1 MSAPRRWLRTILAAG
16 AVVVGAGALPAP
28 AHAHPLGNLSI
39 NRYHGLRVQPDLLID
54 DAVVDVA
61 ELPTAQAQRTVDT
74 NGDGVISTDELNRYG
89 RDQCAA
95 MQSKLTLSVDGVAVG
110 FTLVS
115 TSFVHRVGQA
125 SLPTGRLECRLEAPV
140 DTSAVRSVR
149 FTDSFLVDRV
159 GWREV
164 TAVGD
169 GVSLIN
175 SSVPNAS
182 ITDRLERYPADL
194 LASPSAVSTAD
205 FDVRPGSGAVPQ
217 PTVTKAKQTFRIE
230 GLGPMTTFVDK
241 VTRSFNDLVGRRQLT
256 LGVGLLAIALAL
268 VLGASHAVLP
278 GHGKTVM
285 AAYIAG
291 RQGSV
296 RDAVMVGATVTA
308 THTGGVLA
316 LGLALTVSTTLAG
329 EVVLGWLGV
338 ASGLL
343 IAGLGFSL
351 VMNARR
357 GGQAWH
363 GHSHGP
369 GGHTHGSAR
378 RDHGHSHDEHPHPH
392 PHDDHDHPHPHP
404 QDHDHGHPRVGHD
417 HDHPVNDNDHDSQ
430 HHADGDHLDAHRQV
444 HGGLLVAT
452 ATKTT
457 EVATV
462 LAESPSGHTHH
473 TAKPVSRRGLFGMGI
488 AGGLVPSPSAL
499 VVLLS
504 AIALGRTAFG
514 VVLVLAYGIGM
525 AGTLTLAGVLLVRL
539 RDRYTERSY
548 SGRGRTLLRRWGKIA
563 PFATALLVV
572 VVGLGLVVRS
582 LALV

>member
-1 MSAPRRWLRTILAAG
+1 MSARRRWLRTILAAG
-16 AVVVGAGALPAP
+16 AVVIGVGALPSP
-28 AHAHPLGNLSI
+28 AQAHPLGNLSV
-39 NRYHGLRVQPDLLID
+39 NHYHGLRIQPGLVID

-61 ELPTAQAQRTVDT
+61 ELPTAQAQRTVDA
-74 NGDGVISTDELNRYG
+74 NGDGVISTDELDRYG
-89 RDQCAA
+89 RDQCGA
-95 MQSKLTLSVDGVAVG
+95 MQSKLNLSVEGVPVV
-110 FTLVS
+110 FTVAS

-125 SLPTGRLECRLEAPV
+125 SLPTGRLECRLEAPL
-140 DTSAVRSVR
+140 DASSARSVR
-149 FTDSFLVDRV
+149 FTDSYLVDRV

-164 TAVGD
+164 TAIGD
-169 GVSLIN
+169 GVSLVN
-175 SSVPNAS
+175 SSVPTTS

-194 LASPSAVSTAD
+194 LASPSAVSTAS
-205 FDVRPGSGAVPQ
+205 FDVRPGSGTAEQPAVA
-217 PTVTKAKQTFRIE
+217 KAKRSFRVE

-241 VTRSFNDLVGRRQLT
+241 VNRSFNDLVGRRQLT
-256 LGVGLLAIALAL
+256 LGVGLLAIGMAL

-316 LGLALTVSTTLAG
+316 LGLALTVSTALAG

-357 GGQAWH
+357 GGQRWH

-369 GGHTHGSAR
+369 GGHTHGPVEP
-378 RDHGHSHDEHPHPH
+378 HGHG
-392 PHDDHDHPHPHP
+392 HDHPHPH
-404 QDHDHGHPRVGHD
+404 DGHD
-417 HDHPVNDNDHDSQ
+417 HDHHDHADHRSHGDHVEMHDHD
-430 HHADGDHLDAHRQV
+430 
-444 HGGLLVAT
+444 HGGVLVAT
-452 ATKTT
+452 ATKRANT
-457 EVATV
+457 ATV
-462 LAESPSGHTHH
+462 VVDAPPVHIHQP
-473 TAKPVSRRGLFGMGI
+473 AKPVSRRGLFGMGI

-525 AGTLTLAGVLLVRL
+525 AATLTLAGVLLVRL
-539 RDRYTERSY
+539 RDRYAERS
-548 SGRGRTLLRRWGKIA
+548 SEGRGRTFIRRWGRIA
-563 PFATALLVV
+563 PYATACLVV
-572 VVGLGLVVRS
+572 IVGLGLVVRS

>member
-1 MSAPRRWLRTILAAG
+1 MIG
-16 AVVVGAGALPAP
+16 VGALPSP
-28 AHAHPLGNLSI
+28 AHAHPLGNLSV
-39 NRYHGLRVQPDLLID
+39 NHYHGLRVQPGLVID

-74 NGDGVISTDELNRYG
+74 DGDGVISTDELDRYG
-89 RDQCAA
+89 HDQCGA
-95 MQSKLTLSVDGVAVG
+95 MQSKLNLSVDGVAAV
-110 FTLVS
+110 FTVAS

-125 SLPTGRLECRLEAPV
+125 SLPTGRLECRLEAPI
-140 DTSAVRSVR
+140 DASSARSIR
-149 FTDSFLVDRV
+149 FTDSYLVDRV

-164 TAVGD
+164 TAIGD
-169 GVSLIN
+169 GLSLVN
-175 SSVPNAS
+175 SSVPTSS

-194 LASPSAVSTAD
+194 LASPSAVSTAS
-205 FDVRPGSGAVPQ
+205 FDVRPGSVATEQTAV
-217 PTVTKAKQTFRIE
+217 AKEKRTFRVE

-241 VTRSFNDLVGRRQLT
+241 VNRSFNDLVGRRQLT
-256 LGVGLLAIALAL
+256 LGVGLLAIAMAL

-343 IAGLGFSL
+343 IAGLGLSL
-351 VMNARR
+351 VLNARR
-357 GGQAWH
+357 GGQRWH

-369 GGHTHGSAR
+369 GGHTHGPVEP
-378 RDHGHSHDEHPHPH
+378 HGHAHDDHPHPH
-392 PHDDHDHPHPHP
+392 PHNDHGHDHPHPHNDHGHDHP
-404 QDHDHGHPRVGHD
+404 HDHPHPHDHGHDHDDHHSHGDHIETHDHDHG
-417 HDHPVNDNDHDSQ
+417 
-430 HHADGDHLDAHRQV
+430 DGGV
-444 HGGLLVAT
+444 LVAT
-452 ATKTT
+452 ATKRANA
-457 EVATV
+457 ATV
-462 LAESPSGHTHH
+462 VLAAPPVHTHQP
-473 TAKPVSRRGLFGMGI
+473 TKPVSRRGLFGMGI

-514 VVLVLAYGIGM
+514 IVLVLAYGIGM

-539 RDRYTERSY
+539 RDRYNERQSD
-548 SGRGRTLLRRWGKIA
+548 GRGRTFIRRWGKIA
-563 PFATALLVV
+563 PFATASLVV
-572 VVGLGLVVRS
+572 VVGIGLVVRS

>member
-1 MSAPRRWLRTILAAG
+1 MIG
-16 AVVVGAGALPAP
+16 VGALPSP
-28 AHAHPLGNLSI
+28 AYAHPLGNLSV
-39 NRYHGLRVQPDLLID
+39 NHYHGLRVQPGLVVD
-54 DAVVDVA
+54 DAVLDVA
-61 ELPTAQAQRTVDT
+61 ELPTAQAQRIVDT
-74 NGDGVISTDELNRYG
+74 NGDGVISTDELDRYG
-89 RDQCAA
+89 HDQCAA
-95 MQSKLTLSVDGVAVG
+95 MQFKLNLSVDGVAVV
-110 FTLVS
+110 FTVVS

-125 SLPTGRLECRLEAPV
+125 SLPTGRLECRLEAPL
-140 DTSAVRSVR
+140 DTSSARSIR
-149 FTDSFLVDRV
+149 FTDSYLVDRV

-164 TAVGD
+164 TAVGE
-169 GVSLIN
+169 GIGLVN
-175 SSVPNAS
+175 SSVPNSS
-182 ITDRLERYPADL
+182 ITDRLERYPANL
-194 LASPSAVSTAD
+194 LASPSAVSTAN
-205 FDVRPGSGAVPQ
+205 FDVRPGAAVTGQ
-217 PTVTKAKQTFRIE
+217 TAVAKPKRTFSVE
-230 GLGPMTTFVDK
+230 GLGPMTTFVER
-241 VTRSFNDLVGRRQLT
+241 VNRSFNDLVGRRQLT
-256 LGVGLLAIALAL
+256 VGVGLLAIGMAL

-357 GGQAWH
+357 GGQRWH

-369 GGHTHGSAR
+369 GGHTHGPVEPHGHVHD
-378 RDHGHSHDEHPHPH
+378 DHPHSHDHPH
-392 PHDDHDHPHPHP
+392 PHDDHG
-404 QDHDHGHPRVGHD
+404 HDHGHGHHDDHPHDDHGHGHD
-417 HDHPVNDNDHDSQ
+417 H
-430 HHADGDHLDAHRQV
+430 GDHLQAPAHD
-444 HGGLLVAT
+444 HGGVLVAT
-452 ATKTT
+452 ATKRAKT
-457 EVATV
+457 ATV
-462 LAESPSGHTHH
+462 LVDAPLVHEHH
-473 TAKPVSRRGLFGMGI
+473 PAKPVSRRGLFGMGI

-539 RDRYTERSY
+539 RDRYAERGSD
-548 SGRGRTLLRRWGKIA
+548 GRGRTFLRRWGRIA
-563 PFATALLVV
+563 PYATACLVV
-572 VVGLGLVVRS
+572 VVGLGLVFRS

>member
-1 MSAPRRWLRTILAAG
+1 MSARRRWLRTILAAG
-16 AVVVGAGALPAP
+16 AVVIGVGALPSP
-28 AHAHPLGNLSI
+28 AQAHPLGNLSV
-39 NRYHGLRVQPDLLID
+39 NHYHGLRVQPGLVID
-54 DAVVDVA
+54 DAVIDVA
-61 ELPTAQAQRTVDT
+61 ELPTAQAQRAVDT
-74 NGDGVISTDELNRYG
+74 DGDGVLSTDELDRYG
-89 RDQCAA
+89 RGQCNA
-95 MQSKLTLSVDGVAVG
+95 MQSKLNLSIDGVAAV
-110 FTLVS
+110 FTVES

-125 SLPTGRLECRLEAPV
+125 SLPTGRLECRLESPI
-140 DTSAVRSVR
+140 DTSLARSVT

-169 GVSLIN
+169 GVTLAN
-175 SSVPNAS
+175 SSVPS
-182 ITDRLERYPADL
+182 SSVTDRLDHYPADL
-194 LASPSAVSTAD
+194 LASPSAISTAR
-205 FDVRPGSGAVPQ
+205 FDVRPGSSAVAQ
-217 PTVTKAKQTFRIE
+217 PSVARAKRTFSVE
-230 GLGPMTTFVDK
+230 GLGPMTTFVER
-241 VTRSFNDLVGRRQLT
+241 VNRSFNDLVGRRQLT
-256 LGVGLLAIALAL
+256 LGVGLLAIGMAL

-343 IAGLGFSL
+343 IAGLGLSL
-351 VMNARR
+351 VRNARR
-357 GGQAWH
+357 GGQLWH

-369 GGHTHGSAR
+369 GGHTHEP
-378 RDHGHSHDEHPHPH
+378 HGHVHDDHPHPHPHEAHHH
-392 PHDDHDHPHPHP
+392 PHDDHDHGDHHHPHGDHIEVHH
-404 QDHDHGHPRVGHD
+404 QDH
-417 HDHPVNDNDHDSQ
+417 
-430 HHADGDHLDAHRQV
+430 
-444 HGGLLVAT
+444 GGVLVAT
-452 ATKTT
+452 ATNRAKI
-457 EVATV
+457 ATAV
-462 LAESPSGHTHH
+462 VDRPAQSRDHH
-473 TAKPVSRRGLFGMGI
+473 APKPVSRRGLFGMGI

-514 VVLVLAYGIGM
+514 IVLVLAYGIGM

-539 RDRYTERSY
+539 RDRYNERS
-548 SGRGRTLLRRWGKIA
+548 SNGRGRTLLRRWGRIA
-563 PFATALLVV
+563 PFATAFLVV

-582 LALV
+582 VALV

>member
-1 MSAPRRWLRTILAAG
+1 MSARRWLRTLLAAG
-16 AVVVGAGALPAP
+16 AVVIGVGALPSP
-28 AHAHPLGNLSI
+28 AQAHPLGNLSV
-39 NRYHGLRVQPDLLID
+39 NHYHGLRVQPGSVID

-61 ELPTAQAQRTVDT
+61 ELPTAQAQRTVDS
-74 NGDGVISTDELNRYG
+74 NGDGVITTDELDRYG
-89 RDQCAA
+89 HDQCNA
-95 MQSKLTLSVDGVAVG
+95 MQSKLNLSVDGVAAV
-110 FTLVS
+110 FTVAS

-125 SLPTGRLECRLEAPV
+125 ALPTGRLECRLEAPI
-140 DTSAVRSVR
+140 DTSSARAVS
-149 FTDSFLVDRV
+149 FTDSYLVDRV

-169 GVSLIN
+169 GVSLVN
-175 SSVPNAS
+175 SSVPNS
-182 ITDRLERYPADL
+182 SVTDRLDHYPADL
-194 LASPSAVSTAD
+194 LASPSAVSTAR
-205 FDVRPGSGAVPQ
+205 FDIRPGPSAAGQPAVA
-217 PTVTKAKQTFRIE
+217 KAKRTFSVE
-230 GLGPMTTFVDK
+230 GLGPMTTFVER
-241 VTRSFNDLVGRRQLT
+241 VNRSFNDLVGRRQLT
-256 LGVGLLAIALAL
+256 VGVGLLAIGMAL

-316 LGLALTVSTTLAG
+316 LGLALTVSTALAG

-343 IAGLGFSL
+343 IAGLGLSL
-351 VMNARR
+351 VINARR
-357 GGQAWH
+357 GGQQWH

-369 GGHTHGSAR
+369 GGHTHGPTP
-378 RDHGHSHDEHPHPH
+378 HVHPHHDH
-392 PHDDHDHPHPHP
+392 PHDDHDHAHHHD
-404 QDHDHGHPRVGHD
+404 DHDHGQHD
-417 HDHPVNDNDHDSQ
+417 HAH
-430 HHADGDHLDAHRQV
+430 GDV
-444 HGGLLVAT
+444 LVAT
-452 ATKTT
+452 AARRSTT
-457 EVATV
+457 VVA
-462 LAESPSGHTHH
+462 APQPQKH
-473 TAKPVSRRGLFGMGI
+473 VSRRGLFGMGI

-525 AGTLTLAGVLLVRL
+525 ASTLTLAGVLLVRL
-539 RDRYTERSY
+539 RDRYAERS
-548 SGRGRTLLRRWGKIA
+548 SDGRRRSFLRRWGRIA
-563 PFATALLVV
+563 PFATAALVV

>member
-1 MSAPRRWLRTILAAG
+1 
-16 AVVVGAGALPAP
+16 VVIGVGALPSP
-28 AHAHPLGNLSI
+28 AQAHPLGNLSV
-39 NRYHGLRVQPDLLID
+39 NHYHGLRVQPGSVID
-54 DAVVDVA
+54 EAVVDVA
-61 ELPTAQAQRTVDT
+61 ELPTAQAQRTVDM
-74 NGDGVISTDELNRYG
+74 NGDGVISTDELDRYG
-89 RDQCAA
+89 RDQCGA
-95 MQSKLTLSVDGVAVG
+95 MQSKLSLSVDGVAAA
-110 FTLVS
+110 FTVAS

-125 SLPTGRLECRLEAPV
+125 SLPTGRLECRLEAPL
-140 DTSAVRSVR
+140 DMSSARSVS
-149 FTDSFLVDRV
+149 FTDSYLVDRV

-169 GVSLIN
+169 GVSLVN
-175 SSVPNAS
+175 SSVPNIS
-182 ITDRLERYPADL
+182 ITDRLEHYPADL
-194 LASPSAVSTAD
+194 LASPSAVSTAH
-205 FDVRPGSGAVPQ
+205 FDVRPGSSAAGQ
-217 PTVTKAKQTFRIE
+217 PAAAKPKRTFSVE
-230 GLGPMTTFVDK
+230 GLGPMTAFVER
-241 VTRSFNDLVGRRQLT
+241 VNRSFNDLVGRRQLT
-256 LGVGLLAIALAL
+256 VGVGLLAIGMAL

-316 LGLALTVSTTLAG
+316 LGLALTVSSALAG

-343 IAGLGFSL
+343 IAGLGLSL

-357 GGQAWH
+357 GRQPWH
-363 GHSHGP
+363 GHSHGR
-369 GGHTHGSAR
+369 GGHTHGPTP
-378 RDHGHSHDEHPHPH
+378 HVHPHHDHPH
-392 PHDDHDHPHPHP
+392 PHDDHHD
-404 QDHDHGHPRVGHD
+404 DHGHHKPHD
-417 HDHPVNDNDHDSQ
+417 HDDHHHDQ
-430 HHADGDHLDAHRQV
+430 HDHAHGDV
-444 HGGLLVAT
+444 LVAT
-452 ATKTT
+452 ATRHST
-457 EVATV
+457 TV
-462 LAESPSGHTHH
+462 LAAPPPQ
-473 TAKPVSRRGLFGMGI
+473 KRLSRRGLFGMGV

-539 RDRYTERSY
+539 RDRYAERNSD
-548 SGRGRTLLRRWGKIA
+548 GRGRTFLRRWGKVV
-563 PFATALLVV
+563 PFATAFLVV

>member
-1 MSAPRRWLRTILAAG
+1 MSARRRWLRTILAAG
-16 AVVVGAGALPAP
+16 AVVLGVGALPSP
-28 AHAHPLGNLSI
+28 AHAHPLGNLSV
-39 NRYHGLRVQPDLLID
+39 NHYHGLRVQPGLLID
-54 DAVVDVA
+54 NAVIDVA
-61 ELPTAQAQRTVDT
+61 ELPTAQAQRTVDA
-74 NGDGVISTDELNRYG
+74 NGDGVISTDELDRYG
-89 RDQCAA
+89 RDQCGA
-95 MQSKLTLSVDGVAVG
+95 MQSKLSLSVDGAAVVFTVA
-110 FTLVS
+110 S

-125 SLPTGRLECRLEAPV
+125 SLPTGRLECRLEATL
-140 DTSAVRSVR
+140 DTSLARSIH
-149 FTDSFLVDRV
+149 FTDSYLVDRV

-169 GVSLIN
+169 GLSLIN
-175 SSVPNAS
+175 SSVPSSS

-194 LASPSAVSTAD
+194 LASPSAVSTAS
-205 FDVRPGSGAVPQ
+205 FDVRPGSGVTEQPAV
-217 PTVTKAKQTFRIE
+217 VKAKRTFSVE
-230 GLGPMTTFVDK
+230 GLGPMSTFVEK
-241 VTRSFNDLVGRRQLT
+241 VNRSFNDLVGRRQLT
-256 LGVGLLAIALAL
+256 LGVGLLAIAMAL

-351 VMNARR
+351 VVNARR
-357 GGQAWH
+357 GGQRWH

-369 GGHTHGSAR
+369 GGHTHGPVEP
-378 RDHGHSHDEHPHPH
+378 HGHSHGPGHN
-392 PHDDHDHPHPHP
+392 HDHPHPHN
-404 QDHDHGHPRVGHD
+404 DHGHDHPHPHNGHD
-417 HDHPVNDNDHDSQ
+417 HDHDHHDHADHHSHGDHIETHDHD
-430 HHADGDHLDAHRQV
+430 
-444 HGGLLVAT
+444 HGGVLVAT
-452 ATKTT
+452 ATKRAN
-457 EVATV
+457 VATV
-462 LAESPSGHTHH
+462 LVDASPVHAHQP
-473 TAKPVSRRGLFGMGI
+473 AKPVSRRGLFGMGI

-514 VVLVLAYGIGM
+514 IVLVLAYGIGM

-539 RDRYTERSY
+539 RDRYAERS
-548 SGRGRTLLRRWGKIA
+548 SDGRGRTFIRRWGKIA
-563 PFATALLVV
+563 PFATAFLVV

>member
-1 MSAPRRWLRTILAAG
+1 MSARRRWLRTILAAG
-16 AVVVGAGALPAP
+16 AVVIGVGALPSP
-28 AHAHPLGNLSI
+28 AQAHPLGNLSV
-39 NRYHGLRVQPDLLID
+39 NHYHGLRVQPGVVID

-61 ELPTAQAQRTVDT
+61 ELPTAQAQRTVDA
-74 NGDGVISTDELNRYG
+74 NGDGVISTDELDRYG
-89 RDQCAA
+89 HDQCGA
-95 MQSKLTLSVDGVAVG
+95 MQSKLSLSVDGVAVV
-110 FTLVS
+110 FTVAS

-125 SLPTGRLECRLEAPV
+125 SLPTGRLECRLEAPL
-140 DTSAVRSVR
+140 DTSSTRSVR
-149 FTDSFLVDRV
+149 FTDSYLVDRV

-164 TAVGD
+164 TAIGD
-169 GVSLIN
+169 GLSLVN
-175 SSVPNAS
+175 SSVPNSS
-182 ITDRLERYPADL
+182 ITDRLENYPANL
-194 LASPSAVSTAD
+194 LASPSAVSTAS
-205 FDVRPGSGAVPQ
+205 FDVRPGTGVTGQPAVAK
-217 PTVTKAKQTFRIE
+217 TKRTFSVE
-230 GLGPMTTFVDK
+230 GLGPMTSFVER
-241 VTRSFNDLVGRRQLT
+241 VNRSFNDLVGRRQLT
-256 LGVGLLAIALAL
+256 VGVGLLAIGMAL

-351 VMNARR
+351 VINARR
-357 GGQAWH
+357 GGQRWH

-369 GGHTHGSAR
+369 GGHTHGPVEP
-378 RDHGHSHDEHPHPH
+378 HGHVHDDHPH
-392 PHDDHDHPHPHP
+392 PHDDHPHPH
-404 QDHDHGHPRVGHD
+404 DGHHS
-417 HDHPVNDNDHDSQ
+417 H
-430 HHADGDHLDAHRQV
+430 GDHIETREHH
-444 HGGLLVAT
+444 HGGVLVAT
-452 ATKTT
+452 ATKRADET
-457 EVATV
+457 TV
-462 LAESPSGHTHH
+462 LVDAPPVQHH
-473 TAKPVSRRGLFGMGI
+473 AHHPVKPVSRRGLFGMGI

-525 AGTLTLAGVLLVRL
+525 AATLTLAGVLLVRL
-539 RDRYTERSY
+539 RDRYAERS
-548 SGRGRTLLRRWGKIA
+548 SDGRGRAFFRRWGRIA
-563 PFATALLVV
+563 PFATAGLVV

>member
-1 MSAPRRWLRTILAAG
+1 MIG
-16 AVVVGAGALPAP
+16 VGALPSP
-28 AHAHPLGNLSI
+28 AQAHPLGNLSV
-39 NRYHGLRVQPDLLID
+39 NHYHGLRVQPGLVID

-74 NGDGVISTDELNRYG
+74 NGDGVISTDELDRYG
-89 RDQCAA
+89 HDQCGA
-95 MQSKLTLSVDGVAVG
+95 MQSKLNLSVDGVAVV
-110 FTLVS
+110 FTVAS

-125 SLPTGRLECRLEAPV
+125 SLPTGRLECRLEAPI
-140 DTSAVRSVR
+140 DTSSTRSVR
-149 FTDSFLVDRV
+149 FTDSYLVDRV

-164 TAVGD
+164 TAIGD
-169 GVSLIN
+169 GLSLVN
-175 SSVPNAS
+175 SSVPNSS
-182 ITDRLERYPADL
+182 ITDRLENYPANL
-194 LASPSAVSTAD
+194 LASPSAVSTAS
-205 FDVRPGSGAVPQ
+205 FDVRPGTGVTGQPAVAK
-217 PTVTKAKQTFRIE
+217 TKRTFSFE
-230 GLGPMTTFVDK
+230 GLGPMTTFVER
-241 VTRSFNDLVGRRQLT
+241 VNRSFNDLVGRRQLT
-256 LGVGLLAIALAL
+256 VGVGLLAIGMAL

-357 GGQAWH
+357 GGQRWH

-369 GGHTHGSAR
+369 GGHTHGPVEP
-378 RDHGHSHDEHPHPH
+378 HGHVHDDHRR
-392 PHDDHDHPHPHP
+392 PHDDHPHDHDDHGHGHHHSHGDHIETH
-404 QDHDHGHPRVGHD
+404 DHDHGGV
-417 HDHPVNDNDHDSQ
+417 
-430 HHADGDHLDAHRQV
+430 
-444 HGGLLVAT
+444 LVAT
-452 ATKTT
+452 ATKRVNT
-457 EVATV
+457 ATV
-462 LAESPSGHTHH
+462 LVDAPPVYAHH
-473 TAKPVSRRGLFGMGI
+473 PAKPVSRRGLFGMGI

-514 VVLVLAYGIGM
+514 IVLVLAYGIGM

-539 RDRYTERSY
+539 RDRYAERS
-548 SGRGRTLLRRWGKIA
+548 SDGRGRAFLRRWGRIA
-563 PFATALLVV
+563 PFATAGLVV

>member
-1 MSAPRRWLRTILAAG
+1 VIG
-16 AVVVGAGALPAP
+16 VGALPSA
-28 AHAHPLGNLSI
+28 AQAHPLGNLSV
-39 NRYHGLRVQPDLLID
+39 NHYHGLRVQPGLVID

-74 NGDGVISTDELNRYG
+74 NGDGVLSTDELDRYG
-89 RDQCAA
+89 RDQCNA
-95 MQSKLTLSVDGVAVG
+95 MRSKLNLSVDGVAAV
-110 FTLVS
+110 FTVAS

-125 SLPTGRLECRLEAPV
+125 SLPTGRLECRLEAPL
-140 DTSAVRSVR
+140 DTTSARSVT
-149 FTDSFLVDRV
+149 FADSFLVDRV

-169 GVSLIN
+169 GVTLAN
-175 SSVPNAS
+175 SSVPS
-182 ITDRLERYPADL
+182 VSVTDRLGNYPADL
-194 LASPSAVSTAD
+194 LSSPSAVSTAS
-205 FDVRPGSGAVPQ
+205 FEVRPGLSAVGQ
-217 PTVTKAKQTFRIE
+217 PSATVAKRTFRVE
-230 GLGPMTTFVDK
+230 GLGPMTTFVER
-241 VTRSFNDLVGRRQLT
+241 VNRSFNDLVGRRQLT
-256 LGVGLLAIALAL
+256 LGVGLLAIGMAL

-316 LGLALTVSTTLAG
+316 LGLALTVSTALAG

-357 GGQAWH
+357 GGQQWH

-369 GGHTHGSAR
+369 GGHSHGPVEPHAH
-378 RDHGHSHDEHPHPH
+378 DHLH
-392 PHDDHDHPHPHP
+392 PHDDHGHHHPHA
-404 QDHDHGHPRVGHD
+404 DHGHD
-417 HDHPVNDNDHDSQ
+417 HDSHTHPLDDHGHHHPPPHEDDDHS
-430 HHADGDHLDAHRQV
+430 HADGDHIAVQADAT
-444 HGGLLVAT
+444 GTLLVAT
-452 ATKTT
+452 ATKRANA
-457 EVATV
+457 ATLPLTPPV
-462 LAESPSGHTHH
+462 RHH
-473 TAKPVSRRGLFGMGI
+473 SHHLAKPVSRRGLFGMGI

-525 AGTLTLAGVLLVRL
+525 ASTLTLAGVLLVRL
-539 RDRYTERSY
+539 RDRYAERSHDG
-548 SGRGRTLLRRWGKIA
+548 SGRTFLRRWGRIA
-563 PFATALLVV
+563 PFATAALVV

>member
-1 MSAPRRWLRTILAAG
+1 MSARRRWLRRILAAG
-16 AVVVGAGALPAP
+16 AVVVGVGALPSP
-28 AHAHPLGNLSI
+28 AHAHPLGNLSV
-39 NRYHGLRVQPDLLID
+39 NHYHGLRIQPGLVID

-74 NGDGVISTDELNRYG
+74 NGDGVISTDELDRYG
-89 RDQCAA
+89 HDQCGA
-95 MQSKLTLSVDGVAVG
+95 MQSKLNLSVDGLAVVFTVA
-110 FTLVS
+110 S

-125 SLPTGRLECRLEAPV
+125 SLPTGRLECRLEAPL
-140 DTSAVRSVR
+140 DASSARSIR
-149 FTDSFLVDRV
+149 FTDSYLVDRV

-169 GVSLIN
+169 GVSLAN
-175 SSVPNAS
+175 SSVPTTS

-194 LASPSAVSTAD
+194 LASPSAVSTAS
-205 FDVRPGSGAVPQ
+205 FDVRPGSGAIEQ
-217 PTVTKAKQTFRIE
+217 PVAAKAKQTFRVE

-241 VTRSFNDLVGRRQLT
+241 VNRSFNDLVGRRQLT
-256 LGVGLLAIALAL
+256 LGVGLLAIGMAL

-357 GGQAWH
+357 GGERWH

-369 GGHTHGSAR
+369 GGHTHGPVEP
-378 RDHGHSHDEHPHPH
+378 HGHSHDDHPHPH
-392 PHDDHDHPHPHP
+392 PHPHPHNDHGHDHPHPH
-404 QDHDHGHPRVGHD
+404 DGHD
-417 HDHPVNDNDHDSQ
+417 HDHADHHSHGDHIETHDHD
-430 HHADGDHLDAHRQV
+430 
-444 HGGLLVAT
+444 HGGVLVAT
-452 ATKTT
+452 ATKRANT
-457 EVATV
+457 ATV
-462 LAESPSGHTHH
+462 LRDAPPVHTHRP
-473 TAKPVSRRGLFGMGI
+473 AKPVSRRGLFGMGI

-525 AGTLTLAGVLLVRL
+525 AATLTLAGVLLVRL
-539 RDRYTERSY
+539 RDRYAERS
-548 SGRGRTLLRRWGKIA
+548 SDRRGRTFIRRWGRIA
-563 PFATALLVV
+563 PFATAFLVV